1 MKQNLIIIS
10 HLLPNRPLMLQKL
23 DSLFPLAAHKT
34 GSKSLSI
41 SSLLCAAG
49 SLNAQTA
56 ATKPEPAIEEI
67 TEMPEIVIEEAGSVY
82 NPQRLQSH
90 KYTEPLRDIPQTITV
105 IPKAVIEDRGAF
117 SLRDVLK
124 NTPGISMQA
133 GEGGAVSGDNLSIRG
148 FSARSDI
155 YLDGVRDYANYNR
168 DPFNTEQVEITKGP
182 SSSTVGRGSTGGS
195 INTVSKM
202 ANLTD
207 SVLTTV
213 SGGTSNLYRGTVDVN
228 QKLSEHAAFR
238 LNTMYHNADTPGRD
252 NVSSERY
259 GIAASL
265 GTGLGTDT
273 RFMLNYQRLEESNI
287 PDYGLPWIPNNGTFS
302 GSGAALA
309 GYQNQPPPGVSFNT
323 FYGLPGVDYEKIQ
336 TDHFTTIFEHDFSE
350 HTRLRNITRY
360 TRSHRDSVSTAP
372 RLRDV
377 GVAIGNQYTTV
388 LNRQLQRRQQLT
400 EMFGN
405 QTNLV
410 ADFETGPIKH
420 ALVTGM
426 EFYLEHQQ
434 NANVAGIASVT
445 DLYDPSINTPPS
457 SLPAPANT
465 QDITTMY
472 PGLPAPT
479 EAYLYTCSAYVFDTM
494 KFGKH
499 WEFSG
504 GLRYDH
510 MYATVSLPG
519 NAPGYSNADDLFS
532 YKLALIYKPV
542 KQGSFYFGYGT
553 SFNPTIDGSSG
564 AGLALVTGTN
574 TSTSG
579 LDPEHTSTYELGTK
593 WDVLKERLSL
603 TAALFRSEKTNAR
616 TTDASGITTLGGDQL
631 VQGIEFSMTGNITKN
646 WQVFAG
652 YAVMES
658 ETKAS
663 TTAAAVG
670 QSLSNAPPQ
679 TFNLWTTY
687 TLLEKMQV
695 GFGAQYMGARTSNDA
710 STSARTAPGYWTMD
724 AMLSYKF
731 SEKVS
736 LRLNIYNLAN
746 ERYIGSVGGG
756 QFVPGPG
763 RSAALTASI
772 KF

>member
-1 MKQNLIIIS
+1 M
-10 HLLPNRPLMLQKL
+10 
-23 DSLFPLAAHKT
+23 
-34 GSKSLSI
+34 
-41 SSLLCAAG
+41 
-49 SLNAQTA
+49 
-56 ATKPEPAIEEI
+56 
-67 TEMPEIVIEEAGSVY
+67 EMPEVVIEATGSVY
-82 NPQRLQSH
+82 NPQRLQSP

-207 SVLTTV
+207 SATGTV
-213 SGGTSNLYRGTVDVN
+213 SAGTSNLYRGTMDVN
-228 QKLSEHAAFR
+228 QTLSEHTAFR
-238 LNTMYHNADTPGRD
+238 LNGMYHTADTPGRD
-252 NVSSERY
+252 DVSMERY

-265 GTGLGTDT
+265 GAGLGTDT
-273 RFMLNYQRLEESNI
+273 RFMLNYQRLEESNV
-287 PDYGLPWIPNNGTFS
+287 PDYGLPWIPSNGTF
-302 GSGAALA
+302 GGTGTVLA
-309 GYQNQPPPGVSFNT
+309 GYQNQAPPGVSFNT
-323 FYGLPGVDYEKIQ
+323 FYGIPGVDYEKIQ
-336 TDHFTTIFEHDFSE
+336 TDHYTAIFEHDF
-350 HTRLRNITRY
+350 TKNVRLRNVTRY
-360 TRSHRDSVSTAP
+360 SRSHRDSVSTAP
-372 RLRDV
+372 RLRDTS
-377 GVAIGNQYTTV
+377 AAAGNQYTTI

-410 ADFETGPIKH
+410 ADFSTGPIKH

-434 NANVAGIASVT
+434 NANVAGIATLT
-445 DLYDPSINTPPS
+445 DLYNPGLILPPS
-457 SLPAPANT
+457 AVPPANA

-479 EAYLYTCSAYVFDTM
+479 EAYLYTVSAYVFDTM
-494 KFGKH
+494 KIGRH
-499 WEFSG
+499 WEIST

-519 NAPGYSNADDLFS
+519 NAPGYANADDLFS
-532 YKLALIYKPV
+532 WKAALIYKPV

-553 SFNPTIDGSSG
+553 SFNPTIDGASG
-564 AGLALVTGTN
+564 AGLGLSSSATN
-574 TSTSG
+574 VSTVG
-579 LDPEHTSTYELGTK
+579 LNPEHTGTYELGTK
-593 WDVLKERLSL
+593 WDVLEERLSL
-603 TAALFRSEKTNAR
+603 TAALFRAEKSNAR
-616 TTDASGITTLGGDQL
+616 TTDASGITTLAGNQI
-631 VQGIEFSMTGNITKN
+631 VQGIEFSATGNITKN
-646 WQVFAG
+646 WQVFGG
-652 YAVMES
+652 YAFMKS

-663 TTAAAVG
+663 TNVGDVG
-670 QSLSNAPPQ
+670 QSLSNAPNQ

-687 TLLEKMQV
+687 NVTEKFQA
-695 GFGAQYMGARTSNDA
+695 GFGAQYMGIRTSSNG
-710 STSARTAPGYWTMD
+710 STATSGIRVAPCYWTLD
-724 AMLSYKF
+724 AMLNYKF
-731 SEKVS
+731 SEKLS
-736 LRLNIYNLAN
+736 LRLNIYNLAD

>member
-1 MKQNLIIIS
+1 MQNQPSSRS
-10 HLLPNRPLMLQKL
+10 HR
-23 DSLFPLAAHKT
+23 SARKT
-34 GSKSLSI
+34 GSKTLSVT
-41 SSLLCAAG
+41 SLLCAAG
-49 SLNAQTA
+49 GLSAQTA
-56 ATKPEPAIEEI
+56 APSKLKPQIEEI
-67 TEMPEIVIEEAGSVY
+67 PTDMPEVIIEATGSVY
-82 NPQRLQSH
+82 NPTRLQSP

-105 IPKAVIEDRGAF
+105 IPRAVIEDRGAF

-202 ANLTD
+202 ANLTN

-213 SGGTSNLYRGTVDVN
+213 SGGTSSLYRGTVDVN
-228 QKLSEHAAFR
+228 QKLSELSAFR

-252 NVSSERY
+252 NVSTERY

-265 GTGLGTDT
+265 GVGLGTDT

-302 GSGAALA
+302 GSGAGLA
-309 GYQNQPPPGVSFNT
+309 NYQNQAPPGVSFNT

-336 TDHFTTIFEHDFSE
+336 TDHFTAIFEHDF
-350 HTRLRNITRY
+350 TPDIRLRNATRY
-360 TRSHRDSVSTAP
+360 SRSHRDSVSTAP

-377 GVAIGNQYTTV
+377 GVPGGNQYTTV

-400 EMFGN
+400 EMLGN

-410 ADFETGPIKH
+410 ANFDTGPIKH

-445 DLYDPSINTPPS
+445 DLYDPSINLPPS
-457 SLPAPANT
+457 FYSPPSNT
-465 QDITTMY
+465 QDITSMY

-479 EAYLYTCSAYVFDTM
+479 EAYLYTVSAYVFDTM
-494 KFGKH
+494 KIGKH
-499 WEFSG
+499 WEISA

-510 MYATVSLPG
+510 MYATVSGPG
-519 NAPGYSNADDLFS
+519 GTSAGGFSNADDLFS
-532 YKLALIYKPV
+532 YKAALIYKPV
-542 KQGSFYFGYGT
+542 KQGSIYFGYGT
-553 SFNPTIDGSSG
+553 SFNPTIDGVSG
-564 AGLALVTGTN
+564 AGLGLTAP
-574 TSTSG
+574 TSS
-579 LDPEHTSTYELGTK
+579 LDPEHTSTFELGTK

-603 TAALFRSEKTNAR
+603 TAALFRSQKTNAR
-616 TTDASGITTLGGDQL
+616 TTDPSGITTLGGDQQ

-652 YAVMES
+652 YAIMES

-663 TTAAAVG
+663 TAAGAIG

-679 TFNLWTTY
+679 TFNLWTTHN
-687 TLLEKMQV
+687 LLEKAQV
-695 GFGAQYMGARTSNDA
+695 GFGTQYMGPRTSNDSSA
-710 STSARTAPGYWTMD
+710 TSRTAPGYWTLD

-731 SEKVS
+731 SEKFS
-736 LRLNIYNLAN
+736 LRLNIYNLAD
-746 ERYIGSVGGG
+746 ERFIGSVGGG
-756 QFVPGPG
+756 QFVPGAG

>member
-1 MKQNLIIIS
+1 MQNT
-10 HLLPNRPLMLQKL
+10 
-23 DSLFPLAAHKT
+23 LAP
-34 GSKSLSI
+34 SFSSRVLKSGAEALSFT
-41 SSLLCAAG
+41 SLLCAAG
-49 SLNAQTA
+49 NLGAQTA
-56 ATKPEPAIEEI
+56 ATKPAPKTEDVPM
-67 TEMPEIVIEEAGSVY
+67 EMPEVVIEATGSVY
-82 NPQRLQSH
+82 NPQRLQSP

-207 SVLTTV
+207 SASGTV
-213 SGGTSNLYRGTVDVN
+213 SAGTSNLYRGTMDVN
-228 QKLSEHAAFR
+228 QTLSEHTAFR
-238 LNTMYHNADTPGRD
+238 LNGMYHTADTPGRD
-252 NVSSERY
+252 DVSMERY

-265 GTGLGTDT
+265 GAGLGTDT
-273 RFMLNYQRLEESNI
+273 RFMLNYQRLEESNV
-287 PDYGLPWIPNNGTFS
+287 PDYGLPWIPSNGTF
-302 GSGAALA
+302 GGTGTVLA
-309 GYQNQPPPGVSFNT
+309 GQQNQAPPGVSYNT

-336 TDHFTTIFEHDFSE
+336 TDHYTAIFEHDFSKNV
-350 HTRLRNITRY
+350 RLRNVTRY
-360 TRSHRDSVSTAP
+360 SRSHRDSVSTAP
-372 RLRDV
+372 RLRDTN
-377 GVAIGNQYTTV
+377 AAAGNQYTTI
-388 LNRQLQRRQQLT
+388 LNRQLQRRQQFT

-410 ADFETGPIKH
+410 ADFATGPIKH

-434 NANVAGIASVT
+434 NANVAGIATLT
-445 DLYDPSINTPPS
+445 DLYNPGLILPPS
-457 SLPAPANT
+457 AVPPANA

-479 EAYLYTCSAYVFDTM
+479 EAYLYTVSAYVFDTM
-494 KFGKH
+494 KIGRH
-499 WEFSG
+499 WEIST

-519 NAPGYSNADDLFS
+519 NAPGYANADDLFS
-532 YKLALIYKPV
+532 WKAALIYKPV

-553 SFNPTIDGSSG
+553 SFNPTIDGASG
-564 AGLALVTGTN
+564 AGLGLSSSATN
-574 TSTSG
+574 VSTVG
-579 LDPEHTSTYELGTK
+579 LNPEHTGTYELGTK
-593 WDVLKERLSL
+593 WDVLEERLSL
-603 TAALFRSEKTNAR
+603 TAALFRAEKSNAR
-616 TTDASGITTLGGDQL
+616 TTDASGITTLAGNQI
-631 VQGIEFSMTGNITKN
+631 VQGIEFSATGNITKN
-646 WQVFAG
+646 WQVFGG
-652 YAVMES
+652 YAYMKS

-663 TTAAAVG
+663 TNVGDVG
-670 QSLSNAPPQ
+670 QSLSNAPNQ

-687 TLLEKMQV
+687 NVTEKFQA
-695 GFGAQYMGARTSNDA
+695 GFGAQYMGIRTSSNGA
-710 STSARTAPGYWTMD
+710 TATSGIRVAPCYWTLD
-724 AMLSYKF
+724 AMLNYKF
-731 SEKVS
+731 SEKLS
-736 LRLNIYNLAN
+736 LRLNIYNLAD

>member
-1 MKQNLIIIS
+1 M
-10 HLLPNRPLMLQKL
+10 PQKL
-23 DSLFPLAAHKT
+23 ASRLRRAARKT
-34 GSKSLSI
+34 GPKTLSVT
-41 SSLLCAAG
+41 SLLCAAG
-49 SLNAQTA
+49 SLSAQTA
-56 ATKPEPAIEEI
+56 APSKLKPQIEEI
-67 TEMPEIVIEEAGSVY
+67 PTELPEVLIEATGSVY
-82 NPQRLQSH
+82 NPQRLQSQ

-105 IPKAVIEDRGAF
+105 VPRAVIEDRGAF

-168 DPFNTEQVEITKGP
+168 DPFNTEQVEIAKGP

-228 QKLSEHAAFR
+228 QKLTEHSAFR

-252 NVSSERY
+252 HVSMERY

-265 GTGLGTDT
+265 GVGLGTDT

-287 PDYGLPWIPNNGTFS
+287 PDYGLPWIPNNGTGANGGFI
-302 GSGAALA
+302 GSGAGLA
-309 GYQNQPPPGVSFNT
+309 NYQNQAPPGVSFDT
-323 FYGLPGVDYEKIQ
+323 FYGIPGVDYEKIQ
-336 TDHFTTIFEHDFSE
+336 TDHFTAIFEHDF
-350 HTRLRNITRY
+350 TKNVRLRNATRY
-360 TRSHRDSVSTAP
+360 SRSHRDSVSTAP
-372 RLRDV
+372 RLRDLAAGAAV
-377 GVAIGNQYTTV
+377 NYSTV
-388 LNRQLQRRQQLT
+388 LNRQLQRRQQFT

-410 ADFETGPIKH
+410 AEFATGPIKH

-434 NANVAGIASVT
+434 NANVAGIAT
-445 DLYDPSINTPPS
+445 LGDLYDPTLVIPPS
-457 SLPAPANT
+457 SVPPANA
-465 QDITTMY
+465 QDFTGATY

-479 EAYLYTCSAYVFDTM
+479 EAYLYTVSAYVFDTM
-494 KFGKH
+494 KIGKH
-499 WEFSG
+499 WEISA

-510 MYATVSLPG
+510 MYATVSGPG
-519 NAPGYSNADDLFS
+519 NTSAGGYANADDLFS
-532 YKLALIYKPV
+532 YKAALIYKPV
-542 KQGSFYFGYGT
+542 KQGSIYFGYGT
-553 SFNPTIDGSSG
+553 SFNPTIDGASG
-564 AGLALVTGTN
+564 AGLGLTAA
-574 TSTSG
+574 TSS
-579 LDPEHTSTYELGTK
+579 LDPEQTSTFELGTK

-603 TAALFRSEKTNAR
+603 TAALFRSQKTNAR
-616 TTDASGITTLGGDQL
+616 TTDPSGITTLGGDQQ

-652 YAVMES
+652 YAIMES

-663 TTAAAVG
+663 TAAGAIG

-687 TLLEKMQV
+687 NLLEKTQF
-695 GFGAQYMGARTSNDA
+695 GFGAQYMGPRTSNDSSA
-710 STSARTAPGYWTMD
+710 TARTAPSYWTLD
-724 AMLSYKF
+724 AMVSYKF
-731 SEKVS
+731 TDKIS
-736 LRLNIYNLAN
+736 LRLNIYNLAD
-746 ERYIGSVGGG
+746 ERFVGSVGGG
-756 QFVPGPG
+756 QFVPGAG

>member
-1 MKQNLIIIS
+1 MSPK
-10 HLLPNRPLMLQKL
+10 
-23 DSLFPLAAHKT
+23 FPSRLRRTARKT
-34 GSKSLSI
+34 GPKTLSVT
-41 SSLLCAAG
+41 SLLCAAG
-49 SLNAQTA
+49 SLSAQTA
-56 ATKPEPAIEEI
+56 APSKLKPQIEEI
-67 TEMPEIVIEEAGSVY
+67 PAELPEVLIEATGSVY
-82 NPQRLQSH
+82 NPTRLQSA

-213 SGGTSNLYRGTVDVN
+213 SGGTSSLYRGTVDVN
-228 QKLSEHAAFR
+228 QKLTEHTAFR
-238 LNTMYHNADTPGRD
+238 LNTMYHSADTPGRD
-252 NVSSERY
+252 HVSMERY

-265 GTGLGTDT
+265 GAGLGTDT
-273 RFMLNYQRLEESNI
+273 RFMLNYQRLEESNV

-309 GYQNQPPPGVSFNT
+309 GYQNQPPPGVSYNT
-323 FYGLPGVDYEKIQ
+323 FYGIPGVDYEKIQ
-336 TDHFTTIFEHDFSE
+336 TDHFTAIFEHDFSD
-350 HTRLRNITRY
+350 HARIRNITRY
-360 TRSHRDSVSTAP
+360 SRSHRDSVSTAP

-377 GVAIGNQYTTV
+377 GVAAGNQYTTI
-388 LNRQLQRRQQLT
+388 LNRQLQRRQQFT

-410 ADFETGPIKH
+410 ADFSTGPIKH

-434 NANVAGIASVT
+434 NANVAGVATLT
-445 DLYDPSINTPPS
+445 DLYNPSVTYSPS
-457 SLPAPANT
+457 SFPPAGA
-465 QDITTMY
+465 QDFTGATY

-479 EAYLYTCSAYVFDTM
+479 EAYLYTVSAYVFDTM
-494 KFGKH
+494 KIGKH
-499 WEFSG
+499 WEIST

-510 MYATVSLPG
+510 MYATVSGPG
-519 NAPGYSNADDLFS
+519 NTSAGGYANADDLFS
-532 YKLALIYKPV
+532 YKAALIYKPV
-542 KQGSFYFGYGT
+542 KQGSIYFGYGT
-553 SFNPTIDGSSG
+553 SFNPTIDGASG
-564 AGLALVTGTN
+564 AGLGLTAA
-574 TSTSG
+574 TSS
-579 LDPEHTSTYELGTK
+579 LDPEQTSTFELGTK

-616 TTDASGITTLGGDQL
+616 TTDPSGITTLGGNQL
-631 VQGIEFSMTGNITKN
+631 VQGIEFSMTGSITKN

-652 YAVMES
+652 YAIMES

-663 TTAAAVG
+663 TAAGAIG

-687 TLLEKMQV
+687 TLLEKTQF
-695 GFGAQYMGARTSNDA
+695 GFGAQYMGPRTSSDSSA
-710 STSARTAPGYWTMD
+710 SSRTAPGYWTLD
-724 AMLSYKF
+724 AMVSYKF
-731 SEKVS
+731 TEKVS
-736 LRLNIYNLAN
+736 LRLNIYNLAD
-746 ERYIGSVGGG
+746 ERYVGSVGGG

>member
-1 MKQNLIIIS
+1 MP
-10 HLLPNRPLMLQKL
+10 HKL
-23 DSLFPLAAHKT
+23 ASRIRRSARKP
-34 GSKSLSI
+34 GSKTLSVT
-41 SSLLCAAG
+41 SLLCAAG
-49 SLNAQTA
+49 SLSAQSA
-56 ATKPEPAIEEI
+56 APSKLKPQIEDVP
-67 TEMPEIVIEEAGSVY
+67 TEMPEVLIEAEGSVY
-82 NPQRLQSH
+82 NPTRLQSA

-105 IPKAVIEDRGAF
+105 VPRAVIEDRGAF

-155 YLDGVRDYANYNR
+155 YLDGLRDYANYNR
-168 DPFNTEQVEITKGP
+168 DPFNTEQVEIAKGP

-228 QKLSEHAAFR
+228 QKLSEHTAFR

-252 NVSSERY
+252 NVSMERY

-265 GTGLGTDT
+265 GVGLGTDT

-336 TDHFTTIFEHDFSE
+336 TDHFTAIFEHDF
-350 HTRLRNITRY
+350 TKNVRLRNATRY
-360 TRSHRDSVSTAP
+360 SRSHRDSVSTSP
-372 RLRDV
+372 RLRDTDPTP
-377 GVAIGNQYTTV
+377 AINYTTR

-410 ADFETGPIKH
+410 AEFATGPIKH

-426 EFYLEHQQ
+426 EFYIEHQE

-445 DLYDPSINTPPS
+445 DLYDPTVNLPPS
-457 SLPAPANT
+457 AVPAPNA
-465 QDITTMY
+465 QDITTKY
-472 PGLPAPT
+472 PGLPAAT
-479 EAYLYTCSAYVFDTM
+479 ESYLYTCSAYVFDTM
-494 KFGKH
+494 KIGRH
-499 WEFSG
+499 WEISA

-510 MYATVSLPG
+510 MYATVSGPG
-519 NAPGYSNADDLFS
+519 GTSAGGFSNADDLFS
-532 YKLALIYKPV
+532 YKAALIYKPV
-542 KQGSFYFGYGT
+542 KQGSIYFGYGT
-553 SFNPTIDGSSG
+553 SFNPTIDGASG
-564 AGLALVTGTN
+564 AGLGLTTA
-574 TSTSG
+574 TSS
-579 LDPEHTSTYELGTK
+579 LDPEQTSTFELGTK
-593 WDVLKERLSL
+593 WDILKERLSL
-603 TAALFRSEKTNAR
+603 TAALFRSQKTNAR
-616 TTDASGITTLGGDQL
+616 TTDPSGITTLGGDQQ
-631 VQGIEFSMTGNITKN
+631 VQGIEFSLTGNITKN
-646 WQVFAG
+646 WQVFSG
-652 YAVMES
+652 YAIMES
-658 ETKAS
+658 ETQAS
-663 TTAAAVG
+663 TAAGAIG

-687 TLLEKMQV
+687 NLLEKTQF
-695 GFGAQYMGARTSNDA
+695 GFGAQYMGPRTSNDSSA
-710 STSARTAPGYWTMD
+710 TARTAPGYWTLD
-724 AMLSYKF
+724 AMVSYKF
-731 SEKVS
+731 TDKIS
-736 LRLNIYNLAN
+736 LRLNIYNLAD
-746 ERYIGSVGGG
+746 ERFIGSVGGG
-756 QFVPGPG
+756 QFVPGAG
-763 RSAALTASI
+763 RSAALTASV

>member
-1 MKQNLIIIS
+1 MLNQNAPS
-10 HLLPNRPLMLQKL
+10 
-23 DSLFPLAAHKT
+23 SLRRRFLKS
-34 GSKSLSI
+34 GSEALSLT
-41 SSLLCAAG
+41 SLLCAAG
-49 SLNAQTA
+49 GVHAQSA
-56 ATKPEPAIEEI
+56 APDKLKPQIEEI
-67 TEMPEIVIEEAGSVY
+67 PTEMPEVVVEAAGSVY
-82 NPQRLQSH
+82 NPSRLQSA
-90 KYTEPLRDIPQTITV
+90 KYTEPLLDIPQTITV

-148 FSARSDI
+148 FSARSDV
-155 YLDGVRDYANYNR
+155 YLDGLRDYANYNR

-182 SSSTVGRGSTGGS
+182 SSSTTGRGSTGGS

-207 SVLTTV
+207 SILTTLSV
-213 SGGTSNLYRGTVDVN
+213 GTSNLYRGTLDVN
-228 QKLSEHAAFR
+228 EKLSAHTAFR
-238 LNTMYHNADTPGRD
+238 LNGMYHTADTPGRD
-252 NVSSERY
+252 NVSMERY
-259 GIAASL
+259 GIGASL

-273 RFMLNYQRLEESNI
+273 RFTLNYQRLEESNI

-302 GSGAALA
+302 GSGAGLTN
-309 GYQNQPPPGVSFNT
+309 YVNQAPPGVSFNT

-336 TDHFTTIFEHDFSE
+336 TDHFTAILEHDF
-350 HTRLRNITRY
+350 TPDIRLRNATRY
-360 TRSHRDSVSTAP
+360 SRSHRDSVSTAP

-377 GVAIGNQYTTV
+377 GAAAGSQYTTI
-388 LNRQLQRRQQLT
+388 LNRQLQRRQQFT
-400 EMFGN
+400 DMFGN

-410 ADFETGPIKH
+410 ASFETGKIKH

-434 NANVAGIASVT
+434 NANVAGISTLT
-445 DLYDPSINTPPS
+445 DLYNTGLNLPPGAF
-457 SLPAPANT
+457 PPANA
-465 QDITTMY
+465 QDIASTY
-472 PGLPAPT
+472 PGLPLAT
-479 EAYLYTCSAYVFDTM
+479 EAYLYTCSAYLFDTL

-499 WEFSG
+499 WEVSA

-510 MYATVSLPG
+510 MYATVSGPG
-519 NAPGYSNADDLFS
+519 GSSVGRFSNSDDLFS
-532 YKLALIYKPV
+532 YKAALIYKPV
-542 KQGSFYFGYGT
+542 RQGTIYFGYGT
-553 SFNPTIDGSSG
+553 SFNPTIDGASG
-564 AGLALVTGTN
+564 AGLGLTTGN
-574 TSTSG
+574 TVNNASSAG
-579 LDPEHTSTYELGTK
+579 LNPEQTATYELGTK
-593 WDVLKERLSL
+593 WDVAKERLSL
-603 TAALFRSEKTNAR
+603 TAALFRTEKTNAR
-616 TTDASGITTLGGDQL
+616 TTDASGITTVGGDQL

-646 WQVFAG
+646 WQIFAG

-658 ETKAS
+658 KTKAS
-663 TTAAAVG
+663 TTAGTVG

-687 TLLEKMQV
+687 TLLEKTQF
-695 GFGAQYMGARTSNDA
+695 GFGPTYMASRTSSDSA
-710 STSARTAPGYWTMD
+710 TGARTAPGYWTMD
-724 AMLSYKF
+724 AMISHKF
-731 SEKVS
+731 SDKFS

>member
-1 MKQNLIIIS
+1 MKTNLIS
-10 HLLPNRPLMLQKL
+10 KKTPFPERPLMQKTL
-23 DSLFPLAAHKT
+23 APSLTSRVLKS
-34 GSKSLSI
+34 GSEALSI
-41 SSLLCAAG
+41 TTLVCAAG
-49 SLNAQTA
+49 NLSAQS
-56 ATKPEPAIEEI
+56 ATSKPAPEAEEI
-67 TEMPEIVIEEAGSVY
+67 AELPEVVIEATGSVY
-82 NPQRLQSH
+82 NPQRLQSP

-207 SVLTTV
+207 SVLSTV
-213 SGGTSNLYRGTVDVN
+213 SAGTSNLYRGTVDVN
-228 QKLSEHAAFR
+228 QKLSEHTAFR
-238 LNTMYHNADTPGRD
+238 LNSMYHTADTPGRD
-252 NVSSERY
+252 EVSMERY

-265 GTGLGTDT
+265 GVGLGTDT

-302 GSGAALA
+302 GSGAGLA
-309 GYQNQPPPGVSFNT
+309 NYQNQPPPGVSFNT
-323 FYGLPGVDYEKIQ
+323 FYGIPGVDYEKIQ
-336 TDHFTTIFEHDFSE
+336 TDHYTAIFEHDFSE
-350 HTRLRNITRY
+350 HTRIRNVTRFS
-360 TRSHRDSVSTAP
+360 RSHRDSVSTAP

-377 GVAIGNQYTTV
+377 GVAPGNQYTTV
-388 LNRQLQRRQQLT
+388 LNRQLQRRQQFT

-434 NANVAGIASVT
+434 NANVAGISTVS
-445 DLYDPSINTPPS
+445 DLYNPGVVNSPGSVSPPS
-457 SLPAPANT
+457 SA
-465 QDITTMY
+465 QDITSKY

-494 KFGKH
+494 KLGRH

-519 NAPGYSNADDLFS
+519 NAPGYANADDLFS

-542 KQGSFYFGYGT
+542 KQGSIYFGYGT
-553 SFNPTIDGSSG
+553 SFNPTIDGASG
-564 AGLALVTGTN
+564 AGLGLTAA
-574 TSTSG
+574 TST
-579 LDPEHTSTYELGTK
+579 LDPEQTATYELGTK

-616 TTDASGITTLGGDQL
+616 TTDASGITTLGGNQL
-631 VQGIEFSMTGNITKN
+631 VQGIEFSMTGSITKN

-652 YAVMES
+652 YAIMES

-663 TTAAAVG
+663 TAVGAVG

-687 TLLEKMQV
+687 NVLEKTQV
-695 GFGAQYMGARTSNDA
+695 GFGAQYMGERTSSDSSA
-710 STSARTAPGYWTMD
+710 SSRTAPAYWTLD
-724 AMLSYKF
+724 AMLSYKL

-736 LRLNIYNLAN
+736 FRLNIYNLAD
-746 ERYIGSVGGG
+746 ERYVGSVGGG

>member
-1 MKQNLIIIS
+1 M
-10 HLLPNRPLMLQKL
+10 QKK
-23 DSLFPLAAHKT
+23 SSSYSRRTARWA
-34 GSKSLSI
+34 GSKTLSAT
-41 SSLLCAAG
+41 SLLCAAG
-49 SLNAQTA
+49 SLGAQTA
-56 ATKPEPAIEEI
+56 APNKLKPQIEDVPM
-67 TEMPEIVIEEAGSVY
+67 EMPEIVVEAEGSVY
-82 NPQRLQSH
+82 NPQRLQSP

-105 IPKAVIEDRGAF
+105 IPRAVIEDRGAF

-133 GEGGAVSGDNLSIRG
+133 GEGGTVSGDNLSIRG

-168 DPFNTEQVEITKGP
+168 DPFNTEQVEVTKGP

-202 ANLTD
+202 ANLTN

-213 SGGTSNLYRGTVDVN
+213 SAGTSNLYRGTMDVN
-228 QKLSEHAAFR
+228 EKLSEHMAFR
-238 LNTMYHNADTPGRD
+238 LNGMYHTADTPGRD
-252 NVSSERY
+252 NVSMERY

-265 GTGLGTDT
+265 GAGLGTDT

-302 GSGAALA
+302 GSGAGLTS
-309 GYQNQPPPGVSFNT
+309 YQNQAPPGVSFNT

-336 TDHFTTIFEHDFSE
+336 TDHYTAIFEHDF
-350 HTRLRNITRY
+350 TKDVRVRNVTRY
-360 TRSHRDSVSTAP
+360 SRSHRDSVSTAP
-372 RLRDV
+372 RLRDTDPTA
-377 GVAIGNQYTTV
+377 AINYTTA
-388 LNRQLQRRQQLT
+388 LNRQLQRRQQFT

-410 ADFETGPIKH
+410 ANFETGPIKH

-445 DLYDPSINTPPS
+445 DLYNTGVNLPPS
-457 SLPAPANT
+457 AVPAPNA
-465 QDITTMY
+465 QDITTAY

-510 MYATVSLPG
+510 MYATVSGPG
-519 NAPGYSNADDLFS
+519 GTSAGGYSNADDLFS
-532 YKLALIYKPV
+532 WKAAIIYKPV
-542 KQGSFYFGYGT
+542 KQGSIYFGYGT
-553 SFNPTIDGSSG
+553 SFNPTIDGASG
-564 AGLALVTGTN
+564 AGLALVSGTN
-574 TSTSG
+574 TTTSG

-631 VQGIEFSMTGNITKN
+631 VQGIEFSMTGNITKD
-646 WQVFAG
+646 WQVFGG
-652 YAVMES
+652 YAIMES
-658 ETKAS
+658 QTKAS
-663 TTAAAVG
+663 TAASSVG

-687 TLLEKMQV
+687 NVLEKMQV
-695 GFGAQYMGARTSNDA
+695 GFGTQYMGSRSSSD
-710 STSARTAPGYWTMD
+710 SSAGSRTAPGYWTMD
-724 AMLSYKF
+724 AMVSYKF
-731 SEKVS
+731 NDKVS
-736 LRLNIYNLAN
+736 LRLNIYNLAD

>member
-1 MKQNLIIIS
+1 MQNT
-10 HLLPNRPLMLQKL
+10 
-23 DSLFPLAAHKT
+23 LAP
-34 GSKSLSI
+34 SFSSRVLKSGAEALSFT
-41 SSLLCAAG
+41 SLLCAAG
-49 SLNAQTA
+49 NLGAQTA
-56 ATKPEPAIEEI
+56 ATKPAPKTEDVPM
-67 TEMPEIVIEEAGSVY
+67 EMPEVVIEATGSVY
-82 NPQRLQSH
+82 NPQRLQSP

-207 SVLTTV
+207 SASGTV
-213 SGGTSNLYRGTVDVN
+213 SAGTSNLYRGTMDVN
-228 QKLSEHAAFR
+228 QTLSEHTAFR
-238 LNTMYHNADTPGRD
+238 LNGMYHTADTPGRD
-252 NVSSERY
+252 DVSMERY

-265 GTGLGTDT
+265 GAGLGTDT
-273 RFMLNYQRLEESNI
+273 RFMLNYQRLEESNV
-287 PDYGLPWIPNNGTFS
+287 PDYGLPWIPSNGTF
-302 GSGAALA
+302 GGTGTVLA
-309 GYQNQPPPGVSFNT
+309 GQQNQAPPGVSYNT
-323 FYGLPGVDYEKIQ
+323 FYGIPGVDYEKIQ
-336 TDHFTTIFEHDFSE
+336 TDHYTAIFEHDF
-350 HTRLRNITRY
+350 TKDVRLRNVTRY
-360 TRSHRDSVSTAP
+360 SRSHRDSVSTAP
-372 RLRDV
+372 RLRDTS
-377 GVAIGNQYTTV
+377 AAAGNQYTTI
-388 LNRQLQRRQQLT
+388 LNRQLQRRQQFT

-410 ADFETGPIKH
+410 ADFATGPIKH

-434 NANVAGIASVT
+434 NANVAGIATLT
-445 DLYDPSINTPPS
+445 DLYNPGLILPPS
-457 SLPAPANT
+457 AVPPANA

-479 EAYLYTCSAYVFDTM
+479 EAYLYTVSAYVFDTM
-494 KFGKH
+494 KIGRH
-499 WEFSG
+499 WEIST

-519 NAPGYSNADDLFS
+519 NAPGYANADDLFS
-532 YKLALIYKPV
+532 WKAALIYKPV

-553 SFNPTIDGSSG
+553 SFNPTIDGASG
-564 AGLALVTGTN
+564 AGLGLAASNTN
-574 TSTSG
+574 VSTVG
-579 LDPEHTSTYELGTK
+579 LNPEHTGTYELGTK
-593 WDVLKERLSL
+593 WDVLEERLSL
-603 TAALFRSEKTNAR
+603 TAALFRAEKSNAR
-616 TTDASGITTLGGDQL
+616 TTDASGITTLAGNQI
-631 VQGIEFSMTGNITKN
+631 VQGIEFSATGNITKN
-646 WQVFAG
+646 WQVFGG
-652 YAVMES
+652 YAYMKS

-663 TTAAAVG
+663 TNVGDVG
-670 QSLSNAPPQ
+670 QSLSNAPNQ

-687 TLLEKMQV
+687 NVTEKFQA
-695 GFGAQYMGARTSNDA
+695 GFGAQYMGIRTSSNGA
-710 STSARTAPGYWTMD
+710 TATSGIRVAPCYWTLD
-724 AMLSYKF
+724 AMLNYKF
-731 SEKVS
+731 SEKLS
-736 LRLNIYNLAN
+736 LRLNIYNLAD

>member
-1 MKQNLIIIS
+1 MQNQPSSRS
-10 HLLPNRPLMLQKL
+10 HRS
-23 DSLFPLAAHKT
+23 DRKT
-34 GSKSLSI
+34 GPKTLSVT
-41 SSLLCAAG
+41 SLLCAAG
-49 SLNAQTA
+49 GLSAQTA
-56 ATKPEPAIEEI
+56 APSKLKPQIEEI
-67 TEMPEIVIEEAGSVY
+67 PTDMPEVIIEATGSVY
-82 NPQRLQSH
+82 NPTRLQSP

-105 IPKAVIEDRGAF
+105 IPRAVIEDRGAF

-202 ANLTD
+202 ANLTN

-213 SGGTSNLYRGTVDVN
+213 SGGTSSLYRGTVDVN
-228 QKLSEHAAFR
+228 QKLSEHSAFR

-252 NVSSERY
+252 NVSTERY

-265 GTGLGTDT
+265 GVGLGTDT

-302 GSGAALA
+302 GLGAGLA
-309 GYQNQPPPGVSFNT
+309 NYQNQAPPGVSFNT

-336 TDHFTTIFEHDFSE
+336 TDHFTAISEHDF
-350 HTRLRNITRY
+350 TPDIRLRNATRY
-360 TRSHRDSVSTAP
+360 SRSHRDSVSTAP

-377 GVAIGNQYTTV
+377 GVPGGNQYTTV

-400 EMFGN
+400 EIFGN

-410 ADFETGPIKH
+410 ANFDTGPIKH

-445 DLYDPSINTPPS
+445 DLYDPSINLPPS
-457 SLPAPANT
+457 FYGPPSNT
-465 QDITTMY
+465 QDITSMY

-479 EAYLYTCSAYVFDTM
+479 EAYLYTVSAYVFDTM
-494 KFGKH
+494 KIGKH
-499 WEFSG
+499 WEISA

-510 MYATVSLPG
+510 MYATVSGPG
-519 NAPGYSNADDLFS
+519 GTSAGGFSNADDLFS
-532 YKLALIYKPV
+532 YKAALIYKPV
-542 KQGSFYFGYGT
+542 KQGSIYFGYGT
-553 SFNPTIDGSSG
+553 SFNPTIDGASG
-564 AGLALVTGTN
+564 AGLGLTAP
-574 TSTSG
+574 TSS
-579 LDPEHTSTYELGTK
+579 LDPEHTYTFELGTK

-603 TAALFRSEKTNAR
+603 TAALFRSQKTNAR
-616 TTDASGITTLGGDQL
+616 TTDPSGITTLGGDQQ

-652 YAVMES
+652 YAIMVS

-663 TTAAAVG
+663 TAAGAIG

-687 TLLEKMQV
+687 NLLEKAQV
-695 GFGAQYMGARTSNDA
+695 GFGTQYMGPRTSNDSSA
-710 STSARTAPGYWTMD
+710 TSRTAPGYWTLD

-731 SEKVS
+731 SEKFS
-736 LRLNIYNLAN
+736 LRLNIYNLAD
-746 ERYIGSVGGG
+746 ERFIGSVGGG
-756 QFVPGPG
+756 QFVPGAG

>member
-1 MKQNLIIIS
+1 MPNQS
-10 HLLPNRPLMLQKL
+10 LPFNRRRA
-23 DSLFPLAAHKT
+23 FRAGAEA
-34 GSKSLSI
+34 LSVT
-41 SSLLCAAG
+41 SLLYAAG
-49 SLNAQTA
+49 SLSAQTA
-56 ATKPEPAIEEI
+56 TTQSKPALEEMP
-67 TEMPEIVIEEAGSVY
+67 TEMPEILIEDVGSVY
-82 NPQRLQSH
+82 NPTRLQSA

-133 GEGGAVSGDNLSIRG
+133 GEGGSVSGDNLSIRG

-155 YLDGVRDYANYNR
+155 YLDGLRDYANYNR

-202 ANLTD
+202 ANLTN
-207 SVLTTV
+207 SVLSTV
-213 SGGTSNLYRGTVDVN
+213 SAGTSNLYRGTLDVN
-228 QKLSEHAAFR
+228 EKFSEHSAFR
-238 LNTMYHNADTPGRD
+238 LNSMYHNADNPGRD
-252 NVSSERY
+252 NVSQERY

-309 GYQNQPPPGVSFNT
+309 SYQNQAPPGVSFNT

-336 TDHFTTIFEHDFSE
+336 TDHFTAIFEHDFSKNL
-350 HTRLRNITRY
+350 RLRNATRY
-360 TRSHRDSVSTAP
+360 SRSHRDSVSTAP

-377 GVAIGNQYTTV
+377 GLAGGNQYTTA
-388 LNRQLQRRQQLT
+388 LNRQLQRRQQFT

-410 ADFETGPIKH
+410 AEFTTGLIKH

-434 NANVAGIASVT
+434 NANSAGVSSVT
-445 DLYDPSINTPPS
+445 DLYNPGVNVPPS
-457 SLPAPANT
+457 APLGT
-465 QDITTMY
+465 QDITTTY
-472 PGLPAPT
+472 PGLPAAT
-479 EAYLYTCSAYVFDTM
+479 DAYLYTCSAYVFDTM
-494 KFGKH
+494 KIGRH
-499 WEFSG
+499 WEISG

-510 MYATVSLPG
+510 MYATVSGPG
-519 NAPGYSNADDLFS
+519 GTSAGGYSNADDLFS
-532 YKLALIYKPV
+532 YKAALIYKPV
-542 KQGSFYFGYGT
+542 KQGSIYFGYGT
-553 SFNPTIDGSSG
+553 SFNPTIDGASG
-564 AGLALVTGTN
+564 AGLGLTAP
-574 TSTSG
+574 TST
-579 LDPEHTSTYELGTK
+579 LDPEHTSTFELGTK

-603 TAALFRSEKTNAR
+603 TAAMFRSEKTNAR
-616 TTDASGITTLGGDQL
+616 TTDPSGITTLGGDQQ
-631 VQGIEFSMTGNITKN
+631 VQGIEFSMTGNITKK

-652 YAVMES
+652 YAIMES
-658 ETKAS
+658 KTKS
-663 TTAAAVG
+663 STAAGAIG

-687 TLLEKMQV
+687 SITDKAQV
-695 GFGAQYMGARTSNDA
+695 GFGTQYMGSRTSNDSSA
-710 STSARTAPGYWTMD
+710 SSRTAPGYWTMD
-724 AMLSYKF
+724 AMLSYKL
-731 SEKVS
+731 SPKVS
-736 LRLNIYNLAN
+736 LRLNIYNLAD
-746 ERYIGSVGGG
+746 ERFVGSVGGG
-756 QFVPGPG
+756 QFVPGAG
-763 RSAALTASI
+763 RSAALTASV

>member
-1 MKQNLIIIS
+1 M
-10 HLLPNRPLMLQKL
+10 PQKL
-23 DSLFPLAAHKT
+23 ASRLRRAARKT
-34 GSKSLSI
+34 GPKTLSVT
-41 SSLLCAAG
+41 SLLCAAG
-49 SLNAQTA
+49 SLSAQTA
-56 ATKPEPAIEEI
+56 APSKLKPQIEEI
-67 TEMPEIVIEEAGSVY
+67 PTELPEVLIEATGSVY
-82 NPQRLQSH
+82 NPTRVQSV

-213 SGGTSNLYRGTVDVN
+213 SGGTSSLYRGTVDVN
-228 QKLSEHAAFR
+228 QKLSEHTAFR
-238 LNTMYHNADTPGRD
+238 LNTMYHSADTPGRD
-252 NVSSERY
+252 HVSSERY

-265 GTGLGTDT
+265 GAGLGTDT

-323 FYGLPGVDYEKIQ
+323 FYGIPGVDYEKIQ
-336 TDHFTTIFEHDFSE
+336 TDHFTAIFEHDFSE
-350 HTRLRNITRY
+350 HTRVRNITRY
-360 TRSHRDSVSTAP
+360 SRSHRDSVSTAP

-377 GVAIGNQYTTV
+377 GVAAGNQYTTI
-388 LNRQLQRRQQLT
+388 LNRQLQRRQQFT

-410 ADFETGPIKH
+410 ADFSTGPIKH

-434 NANVAGIASVT
+434 NANVAGVATLT
-445 DLYDPSINTPPS
+445 DLYDPSVMYSPS
-457 SLPAPANT
+457 SFLPAGS
-465 QDITTMY
+465 QDFTGATY

-479 EAYLYTCSAYVFDTM
+479 EAYLYTVSAYVFDTM
-494 KFGKH
+494 KIGKH

-510 MYATVSLPG
+510 MYATVSGPG
-519 NAPGYSNADDLFS
+519 NTSAGGYANADDLFS
-532 YKLALIYKPV
+532 YKAALIYKPV

-553 SFNPTIDGSSG
+553 SFNPTIDGASG
-564 AGLALVTGTN
+564 AGLGLTAA
-574 TSTSG
+574 TSS
-579 LDPEHTSTYELGTK
+579 LDPEQTSTFELGTK

-616 TTDASGITTLGGDQL
+616 TTDPSGITTLGGNQL
-631 VQGIEFSMTGNITKN
+631 VQGIEFSMTGSITKN
-646 WQVFAG
+646 WQVFTG
-652 YAVMES
+652 YAIMES

-663 TTAAAVG
+663 TAAGAIG

-687 TLLEKMQV
+687 TLLEKTQF
-695 GFGAQYMGARTSNDA
+695 GFGAQYMGPRTSNDSSA
-710 STSARTAPGYWTMD
+710 SARTAPSYWTLD
-724 AMLSYKF
+724 AMVSYKF
-731 SEKVS
+731 TDKIS
-736 LRLNIYNLAN
+736 LRLNIYNLAD
-746 ERYIGSVGGG
+746 ERFVGSVGGG
-756 QFVPGPG
+756 QFVPGAG

>member
-1 MKQNLIIIS
+1 M
-10 HLLPNRPLMLQKL
+10 QKL
-23 DSLFPLAAHKT
+23 LSPSFSSRVLKS
-34 GSKSLSI
+34 GSEALSFT
-41 SSLLCAAG
+41 SLLCAAG
-49 SLNAQTA
+49 NLGAQTA
-56 ATKPEPAIEEI
+56 ATKPTSKTEDVPM
-67 TEMPEIVIEEAGSVY
+67 EMPEVVIEATGSVY
-82 NPQRLQSH
+82 NPQRLQSP

-207 SVLTTV
+207 SASGTV
-213 SGGTSNLYRGTVDVN
+213 SAGTSNLYRGTMDVN
-228 QKLSEHAAFR
+228 QTLSEHTAFR
-238 LNTMYHNADTPGRD
+238 LNGMYHTADTPGRD
-252 NVSSERY
+252 DVSMERY

-265 GTGLGTDT
+265 GAGLGTDT

-287 PDYGLPWIPNNGTFS
+287 PDYGLPWIPSNGTFS
-302 GSGAALA
+302 GTGTVLA
-309 GYQNQPPPGVSFNT
+309 GHQNQAPPGVSFNT

-336 TDHFTTIFEHDFSE
+336 TDHYTAIFEHDF
-350 HTRLRNITRY
+350 TKDVRLRNVTRY
-360 TRSHRDSVSTAP
+360 SRSHRDSVSTAP
-372 RLRDV
+372 RLRDTS
-377 GVAIGNQYTTV
+377 AAAGNQYTTV
-388 LNRQLQRRQQLT
+388 LNRQQQRRQQFT

-410 ADFETGPIKH
+410 ADFATGPIKQ

-434 NANVAGIASVT
+434 NANSAGIASLT
-445 DLYDPSINTPPS
+445 DLYNPGLNLPPS
-457 SLPAPANT
+457 AVPPANT

-472 PGLPAPT
+472 PGLPVPT
-479 EAYLYTCSAYVFDTM
+479 EAYLYTVSAYAFDTM
-494 KFGKH
+494 KIGRH
-499 WEFSG
+499 WEIST

-519 NAPGYSNADDLFS
+519 NAPGYANADDLFS
-532 YKLALIYKPV
+532 WKAALIYKPV

-553 SFNPTIDGSSG
+553 SFNPTIDGASG
-564 AGLALVTGTN
+564 AGLGLSASTTN
-574 TSTSG
+574 VSTVG
-579 LDPEHTSTYELGTK
+579 LNPEHTGTYELGTK
-593 WDVLKERLSL
+593 WDVLEERLSL
-603 TAALFRSEKTNAR
+603 TAALFRAEKSNAR
-616 TTDASGITTLGGDQL
+616 TTDASGITTLAGNQI
-631 VQGIEFSMTGNITKN
+631 VQGIEFSATGSITKK
-646 WQVFAG
+646 WQVFGG
-652 YAVMES
+652 YAFMKS

-663 TTAAAVG
+663 TNVGEVG
-670 QSLSNAPPQ
+670 QSLSNAPNQ

-687 TLLEKMQV
+687 NVTEKFQA
-695 GFGAQYMGARTSNDA
+695 GFGAQYMGIRTSSNGA
-710 STSARTAPGYWTMD
+710 SATSGIRVAPCYWTLD
-724 AMLSYKF
+724 AMLNYKV
-731 SEKVS
+731 SEKLS
-736 LRLNIYNLAN
+736 LRLNIYNLAD
-746 ERYIGSVGGG
+746 ERYVGSVGGG

-763 RSAALTASI
+763 RSAALTASF

>member
-1 MKQNLIIIS
+1 MPQKFASRFQRAALKQG
-10 HLLPNRPLMLQKL
+10 P
-23 DSLFPLAAHKT
+23 KT
-34 GSKSLSI
+34 LSVT
-41 SSLLCAAG
+41 SLLCAAG
-49 SLNAQTA
+49 SLSAQTA
-56 ATKPEPAIEEI
+56 APSKLKPQIEEI
-67 TEMPEIVIEEAGSVY
+67 PTEMPEVVIEATGSVY
-82 NPQRLQSH
+82 NPQRLQSP

-213 SGGTSNLYRGTVDVN
+213 SGGTSSLYRGTVDVN
-228 QKLSEHAAFR
+228 QKLSEHTAFR
-238 LNTMYHNADTPGRD
+238 LNTMYHSADTPGRD
-252 NVSSERY
+252 HVSSERY

-273 RFMLNYQRLEESNI
+273 RFMLNYQRLEESNV

-323 FYGLPGVDYEKIQ
+323 FYGIPGVDYEKIQ
-336 TDHFTTIFEHDFSE
+336 TDHFTAIFEHDFSE
-350 HTRLRNITRY
+350 HTRVRNITRY
-360 TRSHRDSVSTAP
+360 SRSHRDSVSTAP

-377 GVAIGNQYTTV
+377 GVAAGNQYTTI
-388 LNRQLQRRQQLT
+388 LNRQLQRRQQFT

-410 ADFETGPIKH
+410 ADFSTGPIKH

-434 NANVAGIASVT
+434 NANVAGVATLT
-445 DLYDPSINTPPS
+445 DLYDPSVMYSPS
-457 SLPAPANT
+457 SFPPAGA
-465 QDITTMY
+465 QDFTGATY

-519 NAPGYSNADDLFS
+519 NAPGYANADDLFS

-553 SFNPTIDGSSG
+553 SFNPTIDGASG
-564 AGLALVTGTN
+564 AGLALASSATN
-574 TSTSG
+574 VSAVG

-652 YAVMES
+652 YAIMES

-687 TLLEKMQV
+687 SLLEKAQV
-695 GFGAQYMGARTSNDA
+695 GFGAQYMGERTSNDSSA
-710 STSARTAPGYWTMD
+710 SARTAPSYWTLD

-731 SEKVS
+731 TEKVS
-736 LRLNIYNLAN
+736 LRLNIYNLAD
-746 ERYIGSVGGG
+746 ERYVGSVGGG

>member
-1 MKQNLIIIS
+1 MQNT
-10 HLLPNRPLMLQKL
+10 
-23 DSLFPLAAHKT
+23 LAP
-34 GSKSLSI
+34 SFSSRVLKSGAEALSFT
-41 SSLLCAAG
+41 SLLCAAG
-49 SLNAQTA
+49 NLDAQTA
-56 ATKPEPAIEEI
+56 ATKPAPKTEDVPM
-67 TEMPEIVIEEAGSVY
+67 EMPEVVIEASGSVY
-82 NPQRLQSH
+82 NPQRLQSP

-207 SVLTTV
+207 SASGTV
-213 SGGTSNLYRGTVDVN
+213 SAGTSNLYRGTLDVN
-228 QKLSEHAAFR
+228 QTLSEHTAFR
-238 LNTMYHNADTPGRD
+238 LNGMYHTADTPGRD
-252 NVSSERY
+252 DVSMERY

-265 GTGLGTDT
+265 GAGLGTDT

-287 PDYGLPWIPNNGTFS
+287 PDYGLPWIPSNGTFS
-302 GSGAALA
+302 GSGTVLA
-309 GYQNQPPPGVSFNT
+309 GYQNQAPPGVSFNT

-336 TDHFTTIFEHDFSE
+336 TDHYTAIFEHDF
-350 HTRLRNITRY
+350 TKDVRLRNVTRY
-360 TRSHRDSVSTAP
+360 SRSHRDSVSTAP
-372 RLRDV
+372 RLRDTSAAV
-377 GVAIGNQYTTV
+377 GNQYTTV
-388 LNRQLQRRQQLT
+388 LNRQLQRRQQFT

-410 ADFETGPIKH
+410 ADFATGPIKH

-434 NANVAGIASVT
+434 NANVAGIATLT
-445 DLYDPSINTPPS
+445 DLYNPGLILPPS
-457 SLPAPANT
+457 AVPPANA
-465 QDITTMY
+465 QDITSKY

-479 EAYLYTCSAYVFDTM
+479 EAYLYTVSAYVFDTM
-494 KFGKH
+494 KIGRH
-499 WEFSG
+499 WEIST

-532 YKLALIYKPV
+532 WKAALIYKPV

-553 SFNPTIDGSSG
+553 SFNPTIDGASG
-564 AGLALVTGTN
+564 AGLGLAASNTN
-574 TSTSG
+574 VSTVG
-579 LDPEHTSTYELGTK
+579 LNPEHTGTYELGTK
-593 WDVLKERLSL
+593 WDVLEERLSL
-603 TAALFRSEKTNAR
+603 TAALFRTEKTNAR
-616 TTDASGITTLGGDQL
+616 TTDASGITTLAGNQI
-631 VQGIEFSMTGNITKN
+631 VQGIEFSATGNITKN
-646 WQVFAG
+646 WQVFGG
-652 YAVMES
+652 YAYMKS

-663 TTAAAVG
+663 TNAGDVG
-670 QSLSNAPPQ
+670 QSLSNAPNQ

-687 TLLEKMQV
+687 NVTEKFQA
-695 GFGAQYMGARTSNDA
+695 GFGAQYMGIRTSSNG
-710 STSARTAPGYWTMD
+710 STATSGIRVAPCYWTLD
-724 AMLSYKF
+724 AMLNYKL
-731 SEKVS
+731 SEKLS
-736 LRLNIYNLAN
+736 LRLNIYNLAD
-746 ERYIGSVGGG
+746 ERYVGSVGGG

-763 RSAALTASI
+763 RSAALTASF

>member
-1 MKQNLIIIS
+1 M
-10 HLLPNRPLMLQKL
+10 QKI
-23 DSLFPLAAHKT
+23 LAPTAR
-34 GSKSLSI
+34 KSGPATLSVT
-41 SSLLCAAG
+41 SLLCAAG
-49 SLNAQTA
+49 SLSAQTTA
-56 ATKPEPAIEEI
+56 PSTLKPQPEEI
-67 TEMPEIVIEEAGSVY
+67 PTEMPEVLIEAAGSVY
-82 NPQRLQSH
+82 NPSRLQSA
-90 KYTEPLRDIPQTITV
+90 KYTEPLLDIPQTITV

-155 YLDGVRDYANYNR
+155 YLDGLRDYANYNR
-168 DPFNTEQVEITKGP
+168 DPFNTEQVEVTKGP

-202 ANLTD
+202 ANLTN
-207 SVLTTV
+207 SITSTV
-213 SGGTSNLYRGTVDVN
+213 SAGTSSLYRGTVDVN
-228 QKLSEHAAFR
+228 EKLSEHSAFR
-238 LNTMYHNADTPGRD
+238 LNSMYHTANTPGRD
-252 NVSSERY
+252 NVSMERY

-265 GTGLGTDT
+265 GAGLGTDT
-273 RFMLNYQRLEESNI
+273 RFIVNYQRLEESNI

-302 GSGAALA
+302 GSGAGLNTL
-309 GYQNQPPPGVSFNT
+309 QNQAPPVSFNT
-323 FYGLPGVDYEKIQ
+323 FYGLRGVDYEKIQ
-336 TDHFTTIFEHDFSE
+336 TDHFTAIFEHDFT
-350 HTRLRNITRY
+350 HNLRLRNATRY
-360 TRSHRDSVSTAP
+360 SRSHRDSVSTSP

-377 GVAIGNQYTTV
+377 GAAAGNQYTTV
-388 LNRQLQRRQQLT
+388 LNRQLQRRQQFT

-410 ADFETGPIKH
+410 ADFTTGPIKH

-445 DLYDPSINTPPS
+445 DLFNTGINLPPS
-457 SLPAPANT
+457 AFLPANA
-465 QDITTMY
+465 QDITTKY

-494 KFGKH
+494 KLGKH

-519 NAPGYSNADDLFS
+519 NAPGYANADDLFS
-532 YKLALIYKPV
+532 YKAAIIYKPV
-542 KQGSFYFGYGT
+542 RQGSIYFGYGT
-553 SFNPTIDGSSG
+553 SFNPTIDGASG
-564 AGLALVTGTN
+564 AGLALAPSATN
-574 TSTSG
+574 VSTVG

-593 WDVLKERLSL
+593 WDVLKERLSI

-616 TTDASGITTLGGDQL
+616 TTDASGITTLGGNQL

-646 WQVFAG
+646 WQVFSG
-652 YAVMES
+652 YAIMES

-663 TTAAAVG
+663 TTAATVG

-687 TLLEKMQV
+687 NFLEKAQV
-695 GFGAQYMGARTSNDA
+695 GFGAQYMGSRTSNDA
-710 STSARTAPGYWTMD
+710 ATGARTAPGYWTMD

-731 SEKVS
+731 TEKIS
-736 LRLNIYNLAN
+736 LRLNLYNLAN

-763 RSAALTASI
+763 RSASLTASI

>member
-1 MKQNLIIIS
+1 MYHQ
-10 HLLPNRPLMLQKL
+10 LPPSFRRRFL
-23 DSLFPLAAHKT
+23 KT
-34 GSKSLSI
+34 GTEALSLT
-41 SSLLCAAG
+41 SLLCSAG
-49 SLNAQTA
+49 SVSAQS
-56 ATKPEPAIEEI
+56 ATPEKLKPQAENIP
-67 TEMPEIVIEEAGSVY
+67 TEMPEVIVEAAGSVY
-82 NPQRLQSH
+82 NPSRLQSA
-90 KYTEPLRDIPQTITV
+90 KYTEPLLDIPQTITV

-133 GEGGAVSGDNLSIRG
+133 GEGGTTSGDNLSIRG
-148 FSARSDI
+148 FTARSDI
-155 YLDGVRDYANYNR
+155 YLDGLRDYASYNR

-182 SSSTVGRGSTGGS
+182 SSSTTGRGSTGGS

-207 SVLTTV
+207 SILTTLSV
-213 SGGTSNLYRGTVDVN
+213 GTSNLYRGTLDVN
-228 QKLSEHAAFR
+228 EKLSEHSAFR
-238 LNTMYHNADTPGRD
+238 LNGMYHTADTPGRD
-252 NVSSERY
+252 NVSMERY
-259 GIAASL
+259 GIGASL

-273 RFMLNYQRLEESNI
+273 RFTLNYQRLEESNI

-302 GSGAALA
+302 GTGAGLTNDV
-309 GYQNQPPPGVSFNT
+309 NQAPPGVSFNT

-336 TDHFTTIFEHDFSE
+336 TDHFTAIFEHDF
-350 HTRLRNITRY
+350 TQDIRLRNATRY
-360 TRSHRDSVSTAP
+360 SRSHRDSVSTSP

-377 GVAIGNQYTTV
+377 GAAAGNQYTTI
-388 LNRQLQRRQQLT
+388 LNRQLQRRQQFT

-410 ADFETGPIKH
+410 ASFETGSIKH

-434 NANVAGIASVT
+434 NANVAGISSLT
-445 DLYDPSINTPPS
+445 DLYNTGLNLPPS
-457 SLPAPANT
+457 AFPPANA
-465 QDITTMY
+465 QDITSTY
-472 PGLPAPT
+472 PGLPLAT
-479 EAYLYTCSAYVFDTM
+479 EAYLYTCSAYIFDTM
-494 KFGKH
+494 KFGRH
-499 WEFSG
+499 WEISA

-510 MYATVSLPG
+510 MYATVSGPG
-519 NAPGYSNADDLFS
+519 GSSVGRFSNSDDLFS
-532 YKLALIYKPV
+532 YKAALIYKPV
-542 KQGSFYFGYGT
+542 RQGTIYFGYGT
-553 SFNPTIDGSSG
+553 SFNPTIDGASG
-564 AGLALVTGTN
+564 AGLGLTTGN
-574 TSTSG
+574 TANNASSAG
-579 LDPEHTSTYELGTK
+579 LNPEHTSTYELGTK

-603 TAALFRSEKTNAR
+603 TAAMFRTEKTNAR
-616 TTDASGITTLGGDQL
+616 TTDASGITTVGGDQL
-631 VQGIEFSMTGNITKN
+631 VQGIEFSITGNITKS
-646 WQVFAG
+646 WQIFAG

-658 ETKAS
+658 RTRAS
-663 TTAAAVG
+663 TTAGTVG

-687 TLLEKMQV
+687 TLWEKTQF
-695 GFGAQYMGARTSNDA
+695 GFGPQYMASRTSSDA
-710 STSARTAPGYWTMD
+710 ATGARTAPGYWTMD
-724 AMLSYKF
+724 AMVSHKF
-731 SEKVS
+731 SEKFS

>member
-1 MKQNLIIIS
+1 MP
-10 HLLPNRPLMLQKL
+10 HE
-23 DSLFPLAAHKT
+23 LASRFHRAARKT
-34 GSKSLSI
+34 NPKTLSVT
-41 SSLLCAAG
+41 SLLCAAS
-49 SLNAQTA
+49 SLSAQTA
-56 ATKPEPAIEEI
+56 APGTLKPQLEEI
-67 TEMPEIVIEEAGSVY
+67 PTEMPEVLIEATGSVY
-82 NPQRLQSH
+82 NPQRLQSP

-213 SGGTSNLYRGTVDVN
+213 SGGTSSLYRGTVDVN
-228 QKLSEHAAFR
+228 QKLSEHTAFR
-238 LNTMYHNADTPGRD
+238 LNTMYHSADTPGRD
-252 NVSSERY
+252 HVSSERY

-265 GTGLGTDT
+265 GAGLGTDT
-273 RFMLNYQRLEESNI
+273 RFMLNYQRLEESNV

-323 FYGLPGVDYEKIQ
+323 FYGIPGVDYEKIQ
-336 TDHFTTIFEHDFSE
+336 TDHFTAIFEHDFSD
-350 HTRLRNITRY
+350 HARVRNITRY
-360 TRSHRDSVSTAP
+360 SRSHRDSVSTAP
-372 RLRDV
+372 RLRDTS
-377 GVAIGNQYTTV
+377 AAAGNQYTTV
-388 LNRQLQRRQQLT
+388 LNRQLQRRQQFT

-405 QTNLV
+405 QTNFV
-410 ADFETGPIKH
+410 ADFSTGPIKH

-434 NANVAGIASVT
+434 NANVAGVATLT
-445 DLYDPSINTPPS
+445 DLYDPSVMYSPISFPP
-457 SLPAPANT
+457 AGA
-465 QDITTMY
+465 QDFTGSTY

-494 KFGKH
+494 KLGKH

-519 NAPGYSNADDLFS
+519 NAPGYANADDLFS

-542 KQGSFYFGYGT
+542 KQGSIYFGYGT
-553 SFNPTIDGSSG
+553 SFNPTIDGASG
-564 AGLALVTGTN
+564 AGLGLTAA
-574 TSTSG
+574 TST
-579 LDPEHTSTYELGTK
+579 LDPEQTATYELGTK

-631 VQGIEFSMTGNITKN
+631 VQGIEFSMTGSITKN

-652 YAVMES
+652 YAIMES

-687 TLLEKMQV
+687 SLLEKAQV
-695 GFGAQYMGARTSNDA
+695 GFGTQYMGERTSNDSSA
-710 STSARTAPGYWTMD
+710 SARTAPGYWTMD
-724 AMLSYKF
+724 AMVSYKF
-731 SEKVS
+731 SEKIS

-746 ERYIGSVGGG
+746 ERYVGSVGGG

>member
-1 MKQNLIIIS
+1 MQNT
-10 HLLPNRPLMLQKL
+10 
-23 DSLFPLAAHKT
+23 LAP
-34 GSKSLSI
+34 SFSSRVLKSGAEALSFT
-41 SSLLCAAG
+41 SLLCAAG
-49 SLNAQTA
+49 NLGAQTA
-56 ATKPEPAIEEI
+56 PAKPAPKTEDVPM
-67 TEMPEIVIEEAGSVY
+67 EMPEVVIEATGSVY
-82 NPQRLQSH
+82 NPQRLQSP

-207 SVLTTV
+207 SASGTV
-213 SGGTSNLYRGTVDVN
+213 SGGTSNLYRGTMDVN
-228 QKLSEHAAFR
+228 QTLSEHSAFR
-238 LNTMYHNADTPGRD
+238 LNGMYHTADTPGRD
-252 NVSSERY
+252 DVSMERY

-265 GTGLGTDT
+265 GAGLGTDT
-273 RFMLNYQRLEESNI
+273 RFMLNYQRLEESNV
-287 PDYGLPWIPNNGTFS
+287 PDYGLPWIPSNGTF
-302 GSGAALA
+302 GGTGTVLA
-309 GYQNQPPPGVSFNT
+309 GQQNQAPPGVSYNT
-323 FYGLPGVDYEKIQ
+323 FYGIPGVDYEKIQ
-336 TDHFTTIFEHDFSE
+336 TDHYTAIFEHDF
-350 HTRLRNITRY
+350 TKDVRLRNVTRY
-360 TRSHRDSVSTAP
+360 SRSHRDSVSTSP
-372 RLRDV
+372 RLRDTS
-377 GVAIGNQYTTV
+377 AAAGNQYTTI
-388 LNRQLQRRQQLT
+388 LNRQLQRRQQFT

-410 ADFETGPIKH
+410 ADFATGPIKH

-434 NANVAGIASVT
+434 NANVAGIATLT
-445 DLYDPSINTPPS
+445 DLYNPGLILPPS
-457 SLPAPANT
+457 AVPPANA

-479 EAYLYTCSAYVFDTM
+479 EAYLYTVSAYVFDTM
-494 KFGKH
+494 KIGRH
-499 WEFSG
+499 WEIST

-519 NAPGYSNADDLFS
+519 NAPGYANADDLFS
-532 YKLALIYKPV
+532 WKAALIYKPV
-542 KQGSFYFGYGT
+542 RQGSFYFGYGT
-553 SFNPTIDGSSG
+553 SFNPTIDGASG
-564 AGLALVTGTN
+564 AGLGLASSATN
-574 TSTSG
+574 VSTVG
-579 LDPEHTSTYELGTK
+579 LNPEHTGTYELGTK
-593 WDVLKERLSL
+593 WDVLEERLSL
-603 TAALFRSEKTNAR
+603 TAALFRAEKSNAR
-616 TTDASGITTLGGDQL
+616 TTDASGITTLAGNQI
-631 VQGIEFSMTGNITKN
+631 VQGIEFSATGNITKN
-646 WQVFAG
+646 WQVFGG
-652 YAVMES
+652 YAYMKS

-663 TTAAAVG
+663 TNAGDVG
-670 QSLSNAPPQ
+670 QSLSNAPNQ

-687 TLLEKMQV
+687 NVTEKFQA
-695 GFGAQYMGARTSNDA
+695 GFGAQYMGIRTSSNG
-710 STSARTAPGYWTMD
+710 STATSGIRVAPCYWTLD
-724 AMLSYKF
+724 AMLNYKF
-731 SEKVS
+731 SEKLS
-736 LRLNIYNLAN
+736 LRLNIYNLAD

-763 RSAALTASI
+763 RSAALTASF

>member
-1 MKQNLIIIS
+1 M
-10 HLLPNRPLMLQKL
+10 HQKL
-23 DSLFPLAAHKT
+23 DSRFHLAALTT
-34 GSKSLSI
+34 GSKTLSVT
-41 SSLLCAAG
+41 SLLCAAG

-56 ATKPEPAIEEI
+56 TTKPAPESEEI
-67 TEMPEIVIEEAGSVY
+67 TEMPEVVIEATGSVY
-82 NPQRLQSH
+82 NPSRLQSA

-155 YLDGVRDYANYNR
+155 YLDGIRDYANYNR

-213 SGGTSNLYRGTVDVN
+213 SGGSSNLYRGTVDVN
-228 QKLSEHAAFR
+228 QKLSEHTAFR

-265 GTGLGTDT
+265 GVGLGTDT

-287 PDYGLPWIPNNGTFS
+287 PDYGLPWIPTNGTFS

-309 GYQNQPPPGVSFNT
+309 GYGNQPPPGVSFDT
-323 FYGLPGVDYEKIQ
+323 FYGIPGVDYEKIQ
-336 TDHFTTIFEHDFSE
+336 TDHFTAIFEHDF
-350 HTRLRNITRY
+350 TKNVRLRNATRY
-360 TRSHRDSVSTAP
+360 SRSHRDSVSTAP
-372 RLRDV
+372 RFRDV
-377 GVAIGNQYTTV
+377 GGGAGNQYTTV
-388 LNRQLQRRQQLT
+388 LNRQLQRRQQFT

-410 ADFETGPIKH
+410 AEFPTGPIKH

-434 NANVAGIASVT
+434 NANAAGIATVG
-445 DLYDPSINTPPS
+445 DLYDPTLVLPPS
-457 SLPAPANT
+457 SAPPAAT
-465 QDITTMY
+465 QDFTGATY

-494 KFGKH
+494 KIGKH
-499 WEFSG
+499 WEISA

-519 NAPGYSNADDLFS
+519 NVPGYANADDLFS
-532 YKLALIYKPV
+532 YKAALIYKPV
-542 KQGSFYFGYGT
+542 KQGSIYFGYGT
-553 SFNPTIDGSSG
+553 SFNPTIDGASG
-564 AGLALVTGTN
+564 AGLGLTAA
-574 TSTSG
+574 TST

-616 TTDASGITTLGGDQL
+616 TTDPTGITTLGGDQV

-652 YAVMES
+652 YAIMES

-663 TTAAAVG
+663 AVAGAIG

-687 TLLEKMQV
+687 TLLEKTQF
-695 GFGAQYMGARTSNDA
+695 GFGAQYMGPRTSNDSA
-710 STSARTAPGYWTMD
+710 TNARTAPSYWTLD
-724 AMLSYKF
+724 AMVSYKF
-731 SEKVS
+731 TEKVS
-736 LRLNIYNLAN
+736 LRLNIYNLAD

-756 QFVPGPG
+756 HFVPSPG

>member
-1 MKQNLIIIS
+1 MQNT
-10 HLLPNRPLMLQKL
+10 
-23 DSLFPLAAHKT
+23 LAP
-34 GSKSLSI
+34 SFSSRVLKSGAEALSFT
-41 SSLLCAAG
+41 SLLCAAG
-49 SLNAQTA
+49 NLGAQTA
-56 ATKPEPAIEEI
+56 ATKPAPKTEDVPM
-67 TEMPEIVIEEAGSVY
+67 EMPEVVIEATGSVY
-82 NPQRLQSH
+82 NPQRLQSP

-207 SVLTTV
+207 SASGTV
-213 SGGTSNLYRGTVDVN
+213 SAGTSNLYRGTMDVN
-228 QKLSEHAAFR
+228 QTLSEHTAFR
-238 LNTMYHNADTPGRD
+238 LNGMYHTADTPGRD
-252 NVSSERY
+252 DVSMERY

-265 GTGLGTDT
+265 GAGLGTDT
-273 RFMLNYQRLEESNI
+273 RFMLNYQRLEESNV
-287 PDYGLPWIPNNGTFS
+287 PDYGLPWIPSNGTF
-302 GSGAALA
+302 GGTGTVLA
-309 GYQNQPPPGVSFNT
+309 GQQNQAPPGVSYNT
-323 FYGLPGVDYEKIQ
+323 FYGIPGVDYEKIQ
-336 TDHFTTIFEHDFSE
+336 TDHYTAIFEHDF
-350 HTRLRNITRY
+350 TKDVRLRNVTRY
-360 TRSHRDSVSTAP
+360 SRSHRDSVSTSP
-372 RLRDV
+372 RLRDTS
-377 GVAIGNQYTTV
+377 AAAGNQYTTI
-388 LNRQLQRRQQLT
+388 LNRQLQRRQQFT

-410 ADFETGPIKH
+410 ADFATGPIKH

-434 NANVAGIASVT
+434 NANVAGIATLT
-445 DLYDPSINTPPS
+445 DLYNPGLILPPS
-457 SLPAPANT
+457 AVPPANA

-479 EAYLYTCSAYVFDTM
+479 EAYLYTVSAYVFDTM
-494 KFGKH
+494 KIGRH
-499 WEFSG
+499 WEIST

-519 NAPGYSNADDLFS
+519 NAPGYANADDLFS
-532 YKLALIYKPV
+532 WKAALIYKPV

-553 SFNPTIDGSSG
+553 SFNPTIDGASG
-564 AGLALVTGTN
+564 AGLGLAASNTN
-574 TSTSG
+574 VSTVG
-579 LDPEHTSTYELGTK
+579 LNPEHTGTYELGTK
-593 WDVLKERLSL
+593 WDVLEERLSL
-603 TAALFRSEKTNAR
+603 TAALFRAEKSNAR
-616 TTDASGITTLGGDQL
+616 TTDASGITTLAGNQI
-631 VQGIEFSMTGNITKN
+631 VQGIEFSATGNITKN
-646 WQVFAG
+646 WQVFGG
-652 YAVMES
+652 YAYMKS

-663 TTAAAVG
+663 TNVGDVG
-670 QSLSNAPPQ
+670 QSLSNAPNQ

-687 TLLEKMQV
+687 NVTEKFQA
-695 GFGAQYMGARTSNDA
+695 GFGAQYMGIRTSSNGA
-710 STSARTAPGYWTMD
+710 TATSGIRVAPCYWTLD
-724 AMLSYKF
+724 AMLNYKF
-731 SEKVS
+731 SEKLS
-736 LRLNIYNLAN
+736 LRLNIYNLAD

>member
-1 MKQNLIIIS
+1 MQKKLIS
-10 HLLPNRPLMLQKL
+10 HNRRFKRKA
-23 DSLFPLAAHKT
+23 SHKT
-34 GSKSLSI
+34 LSVT
-41 SSLLCAAG
+41 SLLCAAG
-49 SLNAQTA
+49 SLSAQTA
-56 ATKPEPAIEEI
+56 APSKLKPQIEEVP
-67 TEMPEIVIEEAGSVY
+67 TEMPEVVIEANGSVY
-82 NPQRLQSH
+82 NPTRLQSA
-90 KYTEPLRDIPQTITV
+90 KYTEPLLDIPQTITV
-105 IPKAVIEDRGAF
+105 VPRAVIEDRGAF

-155 YLDGVRDYANYNR
+155 YLDGIRDYANYNR
-168 DPFNTEQVEITKGP
+168 DPFNTEQVEIAKGP

-207 SVLTTV
+207 SVITTV

-228 QKLSEHAAFR
+228 QKLTEHSAFR

-252 NVSSERY
+252 HVTSERY

-265 GTGLGTDT
+265 GLGLGTDT
-273 RFMLNYQRLEESNI
+273 RFTLNYQRLEESNI
-287 PDYGLPWIPNNGTFS
+287 PDYGLPWIPTNGTFS

-309 GYQNQPPPGVSFNT
+309 GYGNQPPPGVSFDT
-323 FYGLPGVDYEKIQ
+323 FYGIPGVDYEKIQ
-336 TDHFTTIFEHDFSE
+336 TDHFTAIFEHDF
-350 HTRLRNITRY
+350 TKNLRLRNATRY
-360 TRSHRDSVSTAP
+360 SRSHRDSVSTAP
-372 RLRDV
+372 RFRDV
-377 GVAIGNQYTTV
+377 GGGAGNQYTTV
-388 LNRQLQRRQQLT
+388 LNRQLQRRQQFT

-410 ADFETGPIKH
+410 AEFATGPIKH

-434 NANVAGIASVT
+434 NANAAGIATVG
-445 DLYDPSINTPPS
+445 DLYDPTLVLPPS
-457 SLPAPANT
+457 SAPPAAT
-465 QDITTMY
+465 QDFTGATY

-479 EAYLYTCSAYVFDTM
+479 EAYLYTVSAYVFDTM
-494 KFGKH
+494 KIGKH
-499 WEFSG
+499 WEISA

-510 MYATVSLPG
+510 MYATVSGPG
-519 NAPGYSNADDLFS
+519 NTSAGGFANADDLFS
-532 YKLALIYKPV
+532 YKAALIYKPV

-553 SFNPTIDGSSG
+553 SFNPTIDGASG
-564 AGLALVTGTN
+564 AGLGLTAA
-574 TSTSG
+574 TSS
-579 LDPEHTSTYELGTK
+579 LDPEKTSTFELGTK

-616 TTDASGITTLGGDQL
+616 TTDPTNITTLGGDQV

-652 YAVMES
+652 YAIMES

-663 TTAAAVG
+663 TAAGAIG
-670 QSLSNAPPQ
+670 QPLSNAPPQ

-687 TLLEKMQV
+687 TLMEKTQF
-695 GFGAQYMGARTSNDA
+695 GFGAQYMGPRTSNDSSA
-710 STSARTAPGYWTMD
+710 SARTAPSYWTLD

-731 SEKVS
+731 TDKIS
-736 LRLNIYNLAN
+736 LRLNIYNLAD
-746 ERYIGSVGGG
+746 ERYIGNVGGG
-756 QFVPGPG
+756 HFVPGPG
-763 RSAALTASI
+763 RSAALTASV

>member
-1 MKQNLIIIS
+1 M
-10 HLLPNRPLMLQKL
+10 PQKL
-23 DSLFPLAAHKT
+23 ASRLRRAARKT
-34 GSKSLSI
+34 GPKTLSVT
-41 SSLLCAAG
+41 SLLCAAG
-49 SLNAQTA
+49 SLSAQTA
-56 ATKPEPAIEEI
+56 APSKLKTQIEEI
-67 TEMPEIVIEEAGSVY
+67 PTELPEVLIEATGSVY
-82 NPQRLQSH
+82 NPSRLQSA

-213 SGGTSNLYRGTVDVN
+213 SGGTSSLYRGTVDVN
-228 QKLSEHAAFR
+228 QKLSEHTAFR
-238 LNTMYHNADTPGRD
+238 LNTMYHSADTPGRD
-252 NVSSERY
+252 HVSSERY

-265 GTGLGTDT
+265 GAGLGTDT

-323 FYGLPGVDYEKIQ
+323 FYGIPGVDYEKIQ
-336 TDHFTTIFEHDFSE
+336 TDHFTAIFEHDFSD
-350 HTRLRNITRY
+350 HARVRNITRY
-360 TRSHRDSVSTAP
+360 SRSHRDSVSTAP

-377 GVAIGNQYTTV
+377 GVAAGNQYTTI
-388 LNRQLQRRQQLT
+388 LNRQLQRRQQFT

-410 ADFETGPIKH
+410 ADFSTGPIKH
-420 ALVTGM
+420 AMVTGM

-434 NANVAGIASVT
+434 NANVAGVATLT
-445 DLYDPSINTPPS
+445 DLYDPSVMYAPS
-457 SLPAPANT
+457 SFLPAGT
-465 QDITTMY
+465 QDFTGATY
-472 PGLPAPT
+472 PGLPAPI
-479 EAYLYTCSAYVFDTM
+479 EAYLYTVSAYVFDTM
-494 KFGKH
+494 KIGKH
-499 WEFSG
+499 WEIST

-510 MYATVSLPG
+510 MYATVSGPG
-519 NAPGYSNADDLFS
+519 NTSAGGYANADDLFS
-532 YKLALIYKPV
+532 YKAALIYKPV

-553 SFNPTIDGSSG
+553 SFNPTIDGASG
-564 AGLALVTGTN
+564 AGLGLTAA
-574 TSTSG
+574 TSS
-579 LDPEHTSTYELGTK
+579 LDPEQTSTFELGTK

-616 TTDASGITTLGGDQL
+616 TTDPSGITTLGGNQL
-631 VQGIEFSMTGNITKN
+631 VQGIEFSMTGSIAKN
-646 WQVFAG
+646 WQVFTG
-652 YAVMES
+652 YAIMES

-663 TTAAAVG
+663 TAAGAIG

-687 TLLEKMQV
+687 TLLEKTQF
-695 GFGAQYMGARTSNDA
+695 GFGAQYMGPRTSNDSSA
-710 STSARTAPGYWTMD
+710 SARTAPSYWTLD
-724 AMLSYKF
+724 AMVSYKF

-746 ERYIGSVGGG
+746 ERFVGSVGGG
-756 QFVPGPG
+756 QFVPGAG

>member
-1 MKQNLIIIS
+1 MHNKYASRIHS
-10 HLLPNRPLMLQKL
+10 
-23 DSLFPLAAHKT
+23 AARKT
-34 GSKSLSI
+34 GTQTLSRP
-41 SSLLCAAG
+41 SLLCAAG
-49 SLNAQTA
+49 SLSAQTA
-56 ATKPEPAIEEI
+56 APSKLKPQIEEI
-67 TEMPEIVIEEAGSVY
+67 PTDMPEVVIEATGSVY
-82 NPQRLQSH
+82 NPSRLQSP
-90 KYTEPLRDIPQTITV
+90 KYTEPLRDIPQSITV

-133 GEGGAVSGDNLSIRG
+133 GEGGAASGDNLSIRG

-155 YLDGVRDYANYNR
+155 YLDGLRDYAAYNR

-207 SVLTTV
+207 SVSTSV
-213 SGGTSNLYRGTVDVN
+213 SAGTSSLYRSTMDVN
-228 QKLSEHAAFR
+228 EKLSEHSAFR
-238 LNTMYHNADTPGRD
+238 LNGMYHTANTPGRD
-252 NVSSERY
+252 DVSMERY

-273 RFMLNYQRLEESNI
+273 RFMANYQRLEESNI
-287 PDYGLPWIPNNGTFS
+287 PDYGLPWVPSNGTFV
-302 GSGAALA
+302 GAGA
-309 GYQNQPPPGVSFNT
+309 GLSSIKNQAPPVSFNT
-323 FYGLPGVDYEKIQ
+323 FYGLSGVDYEKIQ
-336 TDHFTTIFEHDFSE
+336 TDHFTAIFEHDF
-350 HTRLRNITRY
+350 TQNVRLRNATRY
-360 TRSHRDSVSTAP
+360 SRSHRDSVSTSP
-372 RLRDV
+372 RFRDV
-377 GVAIGNQYTTV
+377 DPTAGIQYTTA
-388 LNRQLQRRQQLT
+388 LNRQLQRRQQFT

-410 ADFETGPIKH
+410 ADFTTGAVKH

-434 NANVAGIASVT
+434 NANAAGISSVT
-445 DLYDPSINTPPS
+445 DVFNTGVNVAPSGAPNTGD
-457 SLPAPANT
+457 L
-465 QDITTMY
+465 TTSTY

-479 EAYLYTCSAYVFDTM
+479 EAYLYTVSAYAFDTM
-494 KFGKH
+494 KIGRH
-499 WEFSG
+499 WEINT

-519 NAPGYSNADDLFS
+519 NAPGYANADDLFS
-532 YKLALIYKPV
+532 YKAALIYKPV
-542 KQGSFYFGYGT
+542 KQGSIYFGYGT
-553 SFNPTIDGSSG
+553 SFNPTLDGASN
-564 AGLALVTGTN
+564 AGLSLSTSATNN
-574 TSTSG
+574 TSVG
-579 LDPEHTSTYELGTK
+579 LNPEHTSSFELGTK
-593 WDVLKERLSL
+593 WDVLEERLSL

-616 TTDASGITTLGGDQL
+616 TTDASGITTVGGNQV
-631 VQGIEFSMTGNITKN
+631 VQGIEFSATGNITKK

-652 YAVMES
+652 YAFMQS
-658 ETKAS
+658 KTLAS
-663 TTAAAVG
+663 SNAPDVG
-670 QSLSNAPPQ
+670 QVLSNAPNQ

-687 TLLEKMQV
+687 NILEKMQV
-695 GFGAQYMGARTSNDA
+695 GFGAQYMGVRASSNGNTTTS
-710 STSARTAPGYWTMD
+710 SVRYAPCYWTMD

-731 SEKVS
+731 TEKFS

-746 ERYIGSVGGG
+746 ERYVGSLGGG
-756 QFVPGPG
+756 QFVPGAG

>member
-1 MKQNLIIIS
+1 MQNT
-10 HLLPNRPLMLQKL
+10 
-23 DSLFPLAAHKT
+23 LAP
-34 GSKSLSI
+34 SFSSRVLKSGAEALSFT
-41 SSLLCAAG
+41 SLLCAAG
-49 SLNAQTA
+49 NLGAQTA
-56 ATKPEPAIEEI
+56 ATKPAPKTEDVPM
-67 TEMPEIVIEEAGSVY
+67 EMPEVVIEASGSVY
-82 NPQRLQSH
+82 NPQRLQSP

-207 SVLTTV
+207 SASGTV
-213 SGGTSNLYRGTVDVN
+213 SAGTSNLYRGTLDVN
-228 QKLSEHAAFR
+228 QTLSEHTAFR
-238 LNTMYHNADTPGRD
+238 LNGMYHTADTPGRD
-252 NVSSERY
+252 DVSMERY

-265 GTGLGTDT
+265 GAGLGTDT

-287 PDYGLPWIPNNGTFS
+287 PDYGLPWIPSNGTFS
-302 GSGAALA
+302 GSGTVLA
-309 GYQNQPPPGVSFNT
+309 GYQNQAPPGVSFNT

-336 TDHFTTIFEHDFSE
+336 TDHYTAIFEHDF
-350 HTRLRNITRY
+350 TKDVRLRNVTRY
-360 TRSHRDSVSTAP
+360 SRSHRDSVSTAP
-372 RLRDV
+372 RLRDTS
-377 GVAIGNQYTTV
+377 AAAGNQYTTV
-388 LNRQLQRRQQLT
+388 LNRQLQRRQQFT

-410 ADFETGPIKH
+410 ADFATGPIKH

-434 NANVAGIASVT
+434 NANVAGIATLT
-445 DLYDPSINTPPS
+445 DLYNPGLILPPS
-457 SLPAPANT
+457 AVPPANA
-465 QDITTMY
+465 QDITSKY

-479 EAYLYTCSAYVFDTM
+479 EAYLYTVSAYVFDTM
-494 KFGKH
+494 KIGRH
-499 WEFSG
+499 WEIST

-519 NAPGYSNADDLFS
+519 NAPGYANADDLFS
-532 YKLALIYKPV
+532 WKAALIYKPV

-553 SFNPTIDGSSG
+553 SFNPTIDGASG
-564 AGLALVTGTN
+564 AGLGLAASNTN
-574 TSTSG
+574 VSTVG
-579 LDPEHTSTYELGTK
+579 LNPEHTGTYELGTK
-593 WDVLKERLSL
+593 WDVLEERLSL
-603 TAALFRSEKTNAR
+603 TAALFRTEKTNAR
-616 TTDASGITTLGGDQL
+616 TTDASGITTLAGNQI
-631 VQGIEFSMTGNITKN
+631 VQGIEFSATGNITKN
-646 WQVFAG
+646 WQVFGG
-652 YAVMES
+652 YAYMKS

-663 TTAAAVG
+663 TNAGDVG
-670 QSLSNAPPQ
+670 QSLSNAPNQ

-687 TLLEKMQV
+687 NVTEKFQA
-695 GFGAQYMGARTSNDA
+695 GFGAQYMGIRTSSNG
-710 STSARTAPGYWTMD
+710 STATSGIRVAPCYWTLD
-724 AMLSYKF
+724 AMLNYKL
-731 SEKVS
+731 SEKLS
-736 LRLNIYNLAN
+736 LRLNIYNLAD
-746 ERYIGSVGGG
+746 ERYVGSVGGG

-763 RSAALTASI
+763 RSAALTASF